1 MIKTARGVHQGGMR
15 FAIKTGSGHLV
26 VVDDAGGDS
35 GPRPAE
41 LLMVGQAGC
50 TAMDVVSILAKKR
63 QAFDTY
69 EISVEGTQRDDPHPH
84 VFERIEIVHELTG
97 DDLDPVA
104 LSRAIELSATR
115 YCTAAAMFSA
125 GPAELHHRYVI
136 HRRDG
141 RPDEAGEV
149 VVTGPRQDVEALEEQ
164 RIAAIGALVGLAR

>member
-1 MIKTARGVHQGGMR
+1 MIKTARGVHQAGMR

-26 VVDDAGGDS
+26 VTDDAAGDS

-41 LLMVGQAGC
+41 LLLVAQGGC
-50 TAMDVVSILAKKR
+50 TAMDVASILAKKR

-84 VFERIEIVHELTG
+84 VFERMDLVHELTG
-97 DDLDPVA
+97 DDLDASA

-141 RPDEAGEV
+141 RGDETGEV
-149 VVTGPRQDVEALEEQ
+149 VVTGPREDVGALDEQ
-164 RIAAIGALVGLAR
+164 RVAAIGALAGVAR

>member
-1 MIKTARGVHQGGMR
+1 MIKTARGVHQSGMR

-26 VVDDAGGDS
+26 VVDDAAGDA

-41 LLMVGQAGC
+41 LLLVAQAGC

-63 QAFDTY
+63 QEFDTY
-69 EISVEGTQRDDPHPH
+69 EISVEGVQRDDPHPH
-84 VFERIEIVHELTG
+84 VFERMDIVHEVTG
-97 DDLDPVA
+97 DDVDAAA

-141 RPDEAGEV
+141 RGDETGEV
-149 VVTGPRQDVEALEEQ
+149 VVTGPREDIGALDEE
-164 RIAAIGALVGLAR
+164 RAAAIGALTGVAR

>member
-1 MIKTARGVHQGGMR
+1 MR

-26 VVDDAGGDS
+26 VVDDAATDS

-41 LLMVGQAGC
+41 LLMVAQAGC

-63 QAFDTY
+63 QEFDTY

-84 VFERIEIVHELTG
+84 IFERIDIVHELTG

-136 HRRDG
+136 HHSDGRRD
-141 RPDEAGEV
+141 ETGEV
-149 VVTGPRQDVEALEEQ
+149 VVTGPREEVGALDEE
-164 RIAAIGALVGLAR
+164 RVAAIGALSGVAR